1 MRLKDRK
8 NPRALIHFPA
18 EFFIDDKKT
27 ECMVVDISLSG
38 LRINFSSEKKLP
50 KNFEILVFVLPDIPP
65 LQTSV
70 KKIWR
75 NKLQAGLEF
84 IDLGN
89 KEKKVFD
96 ALIKIHRAENLSL
109 DI

>member
-1 MRLKDRK
+1 MSVKDRK

-18 EFFIDDKKT
+18 EYSINDKKID
-27 ECMVVDISLSG
+27 CMIVDLSLSG
-38 LRINFSSEKKLP
+38 LRINITNDKELP
-50 KNFEILVFVLPDIPP
+50 HSFDLCIFILPETPP
-65 LQTSV
+65 LFTKV

-84 IDLGN
+84 IKLGQ

-96 ALIKIHRAENLSL
+96 ALIKIHRAETISL
-109 DI
+109 

>member
-1 MRLKDRK
+1 MSLKDRK

-18 EFFIDDKKT
+18 EFLIDAKKT

-38 LRINFSSEKKLP
+38 LRINISSEKDIP
-50 KNFEILVFVLPDIPP
+50 KNFEIFIFVLPEISP
-65 LQTSV
+65 LQTHV

-84 IDLGN
+84 TNLGK
-89 KEKKVFD
+89 KEIKVFD

-109 DI
+109 DL